1 MPQLPPAPAADV
13 GIEKIGVY
21 PGVLSLSIP
30 ELCDARGFDRGTF
43 VDRFFCDE
51 RSVLGPFEDVITLA
65 VNAAHPM
72 LSDDDRRAIRLLI
85 VGTESAPDQEKPVS
99 SWVHR
104 HLGLDAR
111 CRNFEI
117 KHACYGATA
126 GVQMALAW
134 LASAVDPGAKA
145 LVINAD
151 HALMHLGEPQ
161 EPVLGAGA
169 AAVLLSTTPRV
180 VSYDLGWNGVHAH
193 EVADIFRPA
202 PGVETGDAD
211 ESLTSYLDG
220 VEATYAD
227 YCARVGTP
235 IDFDTF
241 FAAHVYHVP
250 FGGLSQRAHFRLARQ
265 ELALDRGAVERHWAA
280 KSRPSLTYNRRMG
293 GVYGAATFVALAG
306 LVEHKPELAA
316 GDRIG
321 IYAYGSGS
329 CAEFYSARL
338 CPEARAVVRQ
348 ARIGEQLDARRRLTL
363 GEYEACEGALMAAI
377 GASHYTPPAEL
388 LPGLYDTHYAGRQR
402 LVFQGTRDYVRSYA
416 WS

>member
-1 MPQLPPAPAADV
+1 MITPRV

-21 PGVLSLSIP
+21 PCTLSIP
-30 ELCDARGFDRGTF
+30 IADICDARGFDRANF
-43 VDRFFCDE
+43 VGRFFCDE
-51 RSVLGPFEDVITLA
+51 RSVVGPFEDVVTMA
-65 VNAAHPM
+65 VNSAHRM
-72 LSDDDRRAIRLLI
+72 LSDADRRAIRLLI

-104 HLGLDAR
+104 YLDLDPQ

-134 LASAVDPGAKA
+134 LASGVAPGAKA
-145 LVINAD
+145 LVINTD
-151 HALMHLGEPQ
+151 HALMHLHGSQ

-169 AAVLLSTTPRV
+169 AAVLLSTEPRIV
-180 VSYDLGWNGVHAH
+180 EYDLGWNGVHAH

-202 PGVETGDAD
+202 TGVETGDAD

-220 VEATYAD
+220 VDATYDA
-227 YCARVGTP
+227 YCERVGAP
-235 IDFDTF
+235 VDFDTF
-241 FAAHVYHVP
+241 FAANIYHVP
-250 FGGLSQRAHFRLARQ
+250 FGGLAQRAHFRLARRSGHGKA
-265 ELALDRGAVERHWAA
+265 EVEAHWCR
-280 KSRPSLTYNRRMG
+280 KSHASLTYNRRMG

-306 LVEHKPELAA
+306 LIEHHGSLSA

-329 CAEFYSARL
+329 CAEFYSARV
-338 CPEARAVVRQ
+338 CAGAREAVAA
-348 ARIGEQLDARRRLTL
+348 ARISEQLDARRVLTL
-363 GEYEACEGALMAAI
+363 AEYEACERELAATAGAPN
-377 GASHYTPPAEL
+377 HTPDADVV
-388 LPGLYDTHYAGRQR
+388 PGLYDTHYAGQQR
-402 LVFQGTRDYVRSYA
+402 LVFTGTRDHFRGYT

>member
-1 MPQLPPAPAADV
+1 MSQSLPI

-21 PGVLSLSIP
+21 PCALSMSIADI
-30 ELCDARGFDRGTF
+30 CAARGLDTHNF
-43 VDRFFCDE
+43 VERLFCEE
-51 RSVLGPFEDVITLA
+51 RSIVGPFEDVVTLA
-65 VNAAHPM
+65 VNAANGM
-72 LSDDDRRAIRLLI
+72 LTDEDRRSIRLLI
-85 VGTESAPDQEKPVS
+85 VGTESAPDQEKPIS

-104 HLGLDAR
+104 YLGLEAS

-134 LASAVDPGAKA
+134 LASGVDPGAKA

-151 HALMHLGEPQ
+151 HALIGLNGVQ

-169 AAVLLSTTPRV
+169 AAVLLSATPAIVR
-180 VSYDLGWNGVHAH
+180 YELGWNGIHAH

-211 ESLTSYLDG
+211 ESLMSYLDG
-220 VEATYAD
+220 VEATYDA
-227 YCARVGTP
+227 YVAKVGTP

-241 FAAHVYHVP
+241 FKAHVYHVP
-250 FGGLSQRAHFRLARQ
+250 FGGLAQRAHFRLARTAMDLSRA
-265 ELALDRGAVERHWAA
+265 EVEAHWAR
-280 KSRPSLTYNRRMG
+280 KSKDSLTFNRRMG

-306 LVEHKPELAA
+306 LLTHKHDLETD
-316 GDRIG
+316 DRIG

-329 CAEFYSARL
+329 CAEFYSARV
-338 CPEARAVVRQ
+338 CDGARAAVR
-348 ARIGEQLDARRRLTL
+348 GETIAAQLDARRRLTMA
-363 GEYEACEGALMAAI
+363 EYEACEQELLSAAC
-377 GASHYTPPAEL
+377 ASDHTPNANL
-388 LPGLYDTHYAGRQR
+388 LPGLWEQQYEGQGR
-402 LVFQGTRDYVRSYA
+402 LVFKGTRKYFREYA

>member
-1 MPQLPPAPAADV
+1 MSHPSV

-21 PGVLSLSIP
+21 PCTLSIP
-30 ELCDARGFDRGTF
+30 IADICAARGLDAGNF
-43 VDRFFCDE
+43 VDRLFCDE
-51 RSVLGPFEDVITLA
+51 RSVVGPFEDVVTMA
-65 VNAAHPM
+65 VNAAHRM
-72 LSDDDRRAIRLLI
+72 LSDEDRRAIRLLI

-104 HLGLDAR
+104 YLELDPR

-126 GVQMALAW
+126 GLQMALAW
-134 LASAVDPGAKA
+134 LSSGLEPGAKA
-145 LVINAD
+145 LVINTD
-151 HALMHLGEPQ
+151 HALMHLHGAQ

-169 AAVLLSTTPRV
+169 AAVLLSTAPRV
-180 VSYDLGWNGVHAH
+180 IAYDLGWNGVYAH

-211 ESLTSYLDG
+211 ESLASYLDA
-220 VEATYAD
+220 VDATYDA
-227 YCARVGTP
+227 YCARVGVP
-235 IDFDTF
+235 VDFDTF
-241 FAAHVYHVP
+241 FAANVYHVP
-250 FGGLSQRAHFRLARQ
+250 FGGLAQRAHFRLARRDDT
-265 ELALDRGAVERHWAA
+265 LTKADVEAHWSR
-280 KSRPSLTYNRRMG
+280 KSRASLAFNRRMG

-306 LVEHKPELAA
+306 LIEHQTQLGP

-338 CPEARAVVRQ
+338 CDGAQAAVAD
-348 ARIGEQLDARRRLTL
+348 ARIAEQLDARRRLTVC
-363 GEYEACEGALMAAI
+363 EYEACERGLHASAGAP
-377 GASHYTPPAEL
+377 HHTPDAHVVR
-388 LPGLYDTHYAGRQR
+388 GLYEDQYEGRQR
-402 LVFQGTRDYVRSYA
+402 LVFTGTRDHFRSYT

>member
-1 MPQLPPAPAADV
+1 MSSQSV

-21 PGVLSLSIP
+21 PCALSIP
-30 ELCDARGFDRGTF
+30 IADICAARGFDAGNF

-51 RSVLGPFEDVITLA
+51 RSVVGPFEDVVTMA
-65 VNAAHPM
+65 VNAAHRM

-104 HLGLDAR
+104 YLDLSPH

-126 GVQMALAW
+126 GLQMALAW
-134 LASAVDPGAKA
+134 LASGLEPGAKA
-145 LVINAD
+145 LVINTD
-151 HALMHLGEPQ
+151 HALMHLHGAQ

-169 AAVLLSTTPRV
+169 AAVLLSTTPQV
-180 VSYDLGWNGVHAH
+180 VAYDLGWSGVHAH

-220 VEATYAD
+220 VDATYDA
-227 YCARVGTP
+227 YCERVGAP
-235 IDFDTF
+235 VDFDTF
-241 FAAHVYHVP
+241 FAANIYHVP
-250 FGGLSQRAHFRLARQ
+250 FGGLAQRAHFRLARRATAITKA
-265 ELALDRGAVERHWAA
+265 EVEAHWAR
-280 KSRPSLTYNRRMG
+280 KSRASLTFNRRMG

-306 LVEHKPELAA
+306 LVEHQTQLAT

-338 CPEARAVVRQ
+338 CAGAREAVAA
-348 ARIGEQLDARRRLTL
+348 ARIGAQLDARRRLTL
-363 GEYEACEGALMAAI
+363 CEYEACER
-377 GASHYTPPAEL
+377 EL
-388 LPGLYDTHYAGRQR
+388 LAATAAPNHTPAAQLVPGLYEQHYAGQQR
-402 LVFQGTRDYVRSYA
+402 LVFTGTRDHFRGYA

>member
-1 MPQLPPAPAADV
+1 MTSHSV

-21 PGVLSLSIP
+21 PCALSIP
-30 ELCDARGFDRGTF
+30 IGDICAARGLDAGTF

-51 RSVLGPFEDVITLA
+51 RSVVGPFEDVVTMA
-65 VNAAHPM
+65 VNAAHRI
-72 LSDDDRRAIRLLI
+72 LSDEDRRAIRLLI

-104 HLGLDAR
+104 YLGLSSR

-126 GVQMALAW
+126 GLQMALAW
-134 LASAVDPGAKA
+134 LSSGAEPGAKA
-145 LVINAD
+145 LLINTD
-151 HALMHLGEPQ
+151 HALMHLRGAQ

-169 AAVLLSTTPRV
+169 AAVLLSTTPQV
-180 VSYDLGWNGVHAH
+180 VAYDLGWNGVHAH

-211 ESLTSYLDG
+211 ESLASYMDG
-220 VEATYAD
+220 VDASYDA
-227 YCARVGTP
+227 YCEQVGAP
-235 IDFDTF
+235 VDFDTF
-241 FAAHVYHVP
+241 FAANIYHVP
-250 FGGLSQRAHFRLARQ
+250 FGGLAQRAHFRLARRATD
-265 ELALDRGAVERHWAA
+265 LTKADVEAHWSR
-280 KSRPSLTYNRRMG
+280 KSRASLTFNRRMG

-306 LVEHKPELAA
+306 LVEHQAQLSP

-338 CPEARAVVRQ
+338 CAGAREAVAA

-363 GEYEACEGALMAAI
+363 CEYEACER
-377 GASHYTPPAEL
+377 EL
-388 LPGLYDTHYAGRQR
+388 LAAAGAPNHTPAAQLIPGLYEEHYEGQQR
-402 LVFQGTRDYVRSYA
+402 LVFTGTRDHFRGYA